1 MSAWTFHHHGKS
13 LFSQIRYLME
23 HHPIATNSILTLHLW
38 LAGDL
43 SAQYLEHYKEKSIPD
58 KERTHRLPE
67 DSISSS
73 RQTTKVFTIDEDRA
87 IKSASYGAFIT
98 GPLLAVWYPYL
109 DRKCQCYKI
118 PVRYGVWGAPIFK
131 VLADEL
137 IMDPPF
143 ISMFFAYMNLCE
155 GGDMTSFK
163 EKLKN
168 EFATTWLTSLA
179 ALPAVMLLTFRYL
192 PVYAAAPVAN
202 AIEVAWDAFLSH
214 RNAHAR
220 QMAIA
225 AQEKTDLVPIAAE
238 EGTRNQA
245 AIEEAEDCI
254 VKKKA
259 KSPYIVDSLK
269 HAVFHERE
277 YW

>member
-1 MSAWTFHHHGKS
+1 MSAWTFHQHGKS

-43 SAQYLEHYKEKSIPD
+43 SAQYIEYC
-58 KERTHRLPE
+58 KERRIPEKDRTHCLLE
-67 DSISSS
+67 DSVSSP
-73 RQTTKVFTIDEDRA
+73 RRTTNDFTIDEDRA
-87 IKSASYGAFIT
+87 IKSASYGALVT
-98 GPLLAVWYPYL
+98 GPLLAVWYPFL

-118 PVRYGVWGAPIFK
+118 PVRYGAWGAPVFK

-143 ISMFFAYMNLCE
+143 ISMFFAYMNVCE
-155 GGDMTSFK
+155 GGDLTSFK
-163 EKLKN
+163 NKLRS

-179 ALPAVMLLTFRYL
+179 AFPAVMLLTFRYL

-220 QMAIA
+220 KIAIA
-225 AQEKTDLVPIAAE
+225 AQEKTDQVSIAAE
-238 EGTRNQA
+238 IEGTREQS
-245 AIEEAEDCI
+245 AIL
-254 VKKKA
+254 
-259 KSPYIVDSLK
+259 VDSFK
-269 HAVFHERE
+269 HVIFHKRE